1 MRYNKEEL
9 EEMFRSARALLSVLE
24 EYCKERH
31 KFDKDYPRYVDHFTV
46 AAYGIVVAGSCY
58 HDSEYGTT
66 ADITVDDL
74 LSLDDLRAE
83 FEERR
88 RREIQEKLD
97 RARLKAA
104 FDAEEEKRT
113 LRALLAKYPE
123 EAR

>member
-24 EYCKERH
+24 EYCEERH
-31 KFDKDYPRYVDHFTV
+31 KFDKYYPRYVNHFTMIG
-46 AAYGIVVAGSCY
+46 YGINIEGSC
-58 HDSEYGTT
+58 HCNDTT
-66 ADITVDDL
+66 ADITIDDL
-74 LSLDDLRAE
+74 LNLDDLRAE

-97 RARLKAA
+97 HARRKAA
-104 FDAEEEKRT
+104 FDSEEEKRT
-113 LRALLAKYPE
+113 LRALLKKYPE

>member
-1 MRYNKEEL
+1 VRYNKEEL
-9 EEMFRSARALLSVLE
+9 EEMFRSAEDLLFVLV
-24 EYCKERH
+24 EYTRERCA
-31 KFDKDYPRYVDHFTV
+31 FDTSFPCYVDSV
-46 AAYGIVVAGSCY
+46 CVDE
-58 HDSEYGTT
+58 DSVSIRDDEYGTST
-66 ADITVDDL
+66 PITVDDL
-74 LSLDDLRAE
+74 LNLDDLRAE

-88 RREIQEKLD
+88 RREIQEKPD